1 MAWIQAV
8 NLISGRVIH
17 RIRKVETEING
28 DTRYR
33 QCSGV
38 GQIGHETAVCMA
50 AKYLRDLWVASQYSS
65 ELLDDVAAAKL
76 QWFTGGQYFE
86 WRVVHE

>member
-1 MAWIQAV
+1 
-8 NLISGRVIH
+8 
-17 RIRKVETEING
+17 
-28 DTRYR
+28 
-33 QCSGV
+33 
-38 GQIGHETAVCMA
+38 MA
-50 AKYLRDLWVASQYSS
+50 AKYLRDLWVASQYIS

>member
-1 MAWIQAV
+1 M
-8 NLISGRVIH
+8 NLINRRVIQ
-17 RIRKVETEING
+17 RFRKVEAEVNG
-28 DTRYR
+28 NTWYR

-38 GQIGHETAVCMA
+38 GQIRHETPVRMA
-50 AKYLRDLWVASQYSS
+50 AKYLRDLWVASQYIS